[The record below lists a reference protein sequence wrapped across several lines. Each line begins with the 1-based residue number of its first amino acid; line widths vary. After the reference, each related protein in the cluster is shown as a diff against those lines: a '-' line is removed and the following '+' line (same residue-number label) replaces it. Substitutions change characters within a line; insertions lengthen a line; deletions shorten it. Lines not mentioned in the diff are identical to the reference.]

1 MSGGVMGVVLGGT
14 AVLFHVPFDFKPVNL
29 ENQNAASVVTYR
41 ELQGNPETSGN
52 DAEMLATSLDE
63 ANSTAKRLAALP
75 EVSRMLTLS
84 NFIPDDQDEKIAAI
98 KSAAHDL
105 GPVLNPPRQQP
116 APPDKDVVEAI
127 RKTAGD
133 LSKVAGNAAGPDAE
147 AARHVSDLLMRLA
160 ESTAATRSKAEA
172 ATVPSLVYD
181 LDQLRNSLDPY
192 PVTVKTLPPDL
203 VRDWVLP
210 DGRARVPALPKGSP
224 GDANVLR
231 KFATS
236 VLAAV
241 PAATRP
247 PISLYESPRTV
258 TGAFIEA
265 GILAL
270 AA

>member
-14 AVLFHVPFDFKPVNL
+14 ALVCRVAFDFNPVNL

-75 EVSRMLTLS
+75 EVSRTLTLS

-98 KSAAHDL
+98 KSAARDL
-105 GPVLNPPRQQP
+105 GPALNPPRHQP
-116 APPDKDVVEAI
+116 APSDKDVIEAI

-133 LSKVAGNAAGPDAE
+133 LTRVAGNVTGPGGE

-160 ESTAATRSKAEA
+160 EATAATRSNAEA

-192 PVTVKTLPPDL
+192 PVTVKTLPPYL
-203 VRDWVLP
+203 IRDWVLA
-210 DGRARVPALPKGSP
+210 DGRARVQALPKGSP
-224 GDANVLR
+224 GDDNVLR
-231 KFATS
+231 QFATS
-236 VLAAV
+236 VLATQPSATG
-241 PAATRP
+241 PA
-247 PISLYESPRTV
+247 ISLYES
-258 TGAFIEA
+258 G
-265 GILAL
+265 
-270 AA
+270 